1 MHRKDTATLEKAFCE
16 NWVQIFG
23 APSVVAVDLEN
34 GLEKSLARIS
44 DWTGTRIRSAAGQAH
59 HQAGYTERQGAIWKA
74 IFSRVSEEFSVCQGD
89 FHLAVGAVS
98 SGKNQLTR
106 TSGFSPCQHVFG
118 SMPGLPED
126 LLEGPHAGHPETTDI
141 IDDKHA
147 REVALCAAARAA
159 YFHVDPDRR
168 AGPARACW
176 PGTRGEPLTRVRR
189 ARLLLSQDQEQQ
201 TRLLDRSWD
210 RHRKGRGELLG
221 HSRWPL
227 SPTCSESS

>member
-1 MHRKDTATLEKAFCE
+1 MPRVRHITRPGTPSAKALS
-16 NWVQIFG
+16 G
-23 APSVVAVDLEN
+23 RLSSVEFL
-34 GLEKSLARIS
+34 KSSL
-44 DWTGTRIRSAAGQAH
+44 SA
-59 HQAGYTERQGAIWKA
+59 KA
-74 IFSRVSEEFSVCQGD
+74 ISTLLWAQCLLV
-89 FHLAVGAVS
+89 
-98 SGKNQLTR
+98 KNQLTR

-227 SPTCSESS
+227 SPTCSESSGSLCTHAVGE